1 MHSHRS
7 LDIIE
12 RHRVHLKDFSFSD
25 GYAGAFHAD
34 MVELADTPDLGSGA
48 FRRTGSSPA
57 IRTSPSVHMDTRT
70 FYLAKCRY
78 EHPHQSRASTRK
90 SRSGFL
96 LYYGFALAF
105 MTGIFFVNASQT
117 ESERNS
123 RSDSFLLFE

>member
-1 MHSHRS
+1 M
-7 LDIIE
+7 
-12 RHRVHLKDFSFSD
+12 KDFSFSD

-117 ESERNS
+117 ESGRNS

>member
-1 MHSHRS
+1 M
-7 LDIIE
+7 
-12 RHRVHLKDFSFSD
+12 KDFSFSD

-96 LYYGFALAF
+96 LYYGIALAF
-105 MTGIFFVNASQT
+105 MADIFFVNASHVAA
-117 ESERNS
+117 SCVS
-123 RSDSFLLFE
+123 LAAAFLLHFLLIKFH